1 MRYAIIDACASPIE
15 DGLTIE
21 QAMARARHHARCGR
35 VVGVEV
41 RLDDGG
47 VMYLSPDGSCYW
59 WGDMW
64 SDETVVVPPTVN

>member
-1 MRYAIIDACASPIE
+1 MKYAIIDAGARRIE

-21 QAMARARHHARCGR
+21 QAMARATHHARCGR
-35 VVGVEV
+35 IVGVEV

-47 VMYLSPDGSCYW
+47 LMYLSPDGSRYW

-64 SDETVVVPPTVN
+64 SEETVVVQPTVN